1 MKGLGRMKNILGL
14 LIAFSVANVRLA
26 LAFTQPAQC
35 LTRSRTINEN
45 AQNTPLDAANNRDN
59 LDLDALQKAA
69 KDPKSFEEYVLNKK
83 IVKEEAKIEEEK
95 TASTKKGYVPIE
107 QWDEERKKD
116 SLQWE
121 EKVQFE
127 GQMHGNRFK
136 QNEILRHNLN
146 TF

>member
-14 LIAFSVANVRLA
+14 LIAFSVANFRLA

-45 AQNTPLDAANNRDN
+45 AQNTPLAANRDN

-69 KDPKSFEEYVLNKK
+69 KDPKSFEDYVLHKK
-83 IVKEEAKIEEEK
+83 KVKEEAKIEEEK
-95 TASTKKGYVPIE
+95 PASNKKGYVPIE

-127 GQMHGNRFK
+127 GQMHGNRFN

>member
-1 MKGLGRMKNILGL
+1 MKNILGL

-45 AQNTPLDAANNRDN
+45 AQNTPLHAANRDN

-69 KDPKSFEEYVLNKK
+69 KDPKAFEEYVLNKK
-83 IVKEEAKIEEEK
+83 KVKEEAKIVEEK
-95 TASTKKGYVPIE
+95 PASTKKGYVPIE

-127 GQMHGNRFK
+127 GQMHGNRFN

>member
-1 MKGLGRMKNILGL
+1 MKNILGL
-14 LIAFSVANVRLA
+14 LSVANVQLA
-26 LAFTQPAQC
+26 LAFTQPAQY
-35 LTRSRTINEN
+35 LAQSRTIHEN
-45 AQNTPLDAANNRDN
+45 AKNIPLQATNRDN

-69 KDPKSFEEYVLNKK
+69 KDPKLFEEYVLNKK
-83 IVKEEAKIEEEK
+83 KVKEEPKIEEEK
-95 TASTKKGYVPIE
+95 PASAKKGYVPIE

-127 GQMHGNRFK
+127 GQMYGNRFN
-136 QNEILRHNLN
+136 QNEILRHNLK